1 MDRGSQRVIYWGW
14 FVFCVL
20 AFIFWP
26 AGPEQALASFVVFF
40 LVWVA
45 GFLGWWLKFRFFS

>member
-14 FVFCVL
+14 FVFCLL

-26 AGPEQALASFVVFF
+26 AGPKEALASFVVFF
-40 LVWVA
+40 FVWLL
-45 GFLGWWLKFRFFS
+45 GLIGWWLKFRFFS